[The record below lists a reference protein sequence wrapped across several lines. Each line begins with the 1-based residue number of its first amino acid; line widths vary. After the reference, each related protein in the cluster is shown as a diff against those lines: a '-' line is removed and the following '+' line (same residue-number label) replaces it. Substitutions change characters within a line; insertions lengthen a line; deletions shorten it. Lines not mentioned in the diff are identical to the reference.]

1 MRREPEGTV
10 ATLSEC
16 PLSVWV
22 FPRVSR
28 TRWELGVRGETVM
41 SDASTSIED
50 LKQSVARFVRERDW
64 EQFHS
69 PKNIA
74 MSIAIEAAELMEVY
88 QWGSEGESLGLSQKP
103 EVKAKV
109 DEELADVLIYC
120 LSLANRTGIDISQI
134 VQRKLARNAVKYPV
148 EQFRGRY

>member
-1 MRREPEGTV
+1 
-10 ATLSEC
+10 
-16 PLSVWV
+16 
-22 FPRVSR
+22 
-28 TRWELGVRGETVM
+28 M

-74 MSIAIEAAELMEVY
+74 MSVAIEAAELMEVY
-88 QWGSEGESLGLSQKP
+88 QWGSEDESLELSQKA
-103 EVKAKV
+103 EVRAKV

-120 LSLANRTGIDISQI
+120 LSLANRTGIDVSQV
-134 VQRKLARNAVKYPV
+134 VQRKLAHNAVKYPV
-148 EQFRGRY
+148 DEFRGRY

>member
-1 MRREPEGTV
+1 MG
-10 ATLSEC
+10 
-16 PLSVWV
+16 
-22 FPRVSR
+22 
-28 TRWELGVRGETVM
+28 
-41 SDASTSIED
+41 DASMSIED

-74 MSIAIEAAELMEVY
+74 ISIAIEAAELMELY
-88 QWGSEGESLGLSQKP
+88 QWGPENESLELSEKA
-103 EVKAKV
+103 EVRTKV

-120 LSLANRTGIDISQI
+120 LSLANRIGIDVSQI

>member
-1 MRREPEGTV
+1 
-10 ATLSEC
+10 
-16 PLSVWV
+16 
-22 FPRVSR
+22 
-28 TRWELGVRGETVM
+28 M

-50 LKQSVARFVRERDW
+50 LKRTVARFVQERDW

-74 MSIAIEAAELMEVY
+74 ISIAIEAAELMEVF
-88 QWGSEGESLGLSQKP
+88 QWAPEGESLELSQKT
-103 EVKAKV
+103 EVRAKI

-120 LSLANRTGIDISQI
+120 LSLANRTGIDVSQV

>member
-1 MRREPEGTV
+1 
-10 ATLSEC
+10 
-16 PLSVWV
+16 
-22 FPRVSR
+22 
-28 TRWELGVRGETVM
+28 M

-69 PKNIA
+69 PKNVVI
-74 MSIAIEAAELMEVY
+74 SIAIEAAELMEVY
-88 QWGSEGESLGLSQKP
+88 QWSPEGESLDLSQKG

-120 LSLANRTGIDISQI
+120 LSLANRTEIDVSQI
-134 VQRKLARNAVKYPV
+134 VQRKLASNAVKYPV
-148 EQFRGRY
+148 DQFRGRY

>member
-1 MRREPEGTV
+1 MG
-10 ATLSEC
+10 
-16 PLSVWV
+16 
-22 FPRVSR
+22 
-28 TRWELGVRGETVM
+28 
-41 SDASTSIED
+41 DASMSIED

-74 MSIAIEAAELMEVY
+74 ISIAIEAAELMELY
-88 QWGSEGESLGLSQKP
+88 QWGPENESLELSEKA
-103 EVKAKV
+103 EVKTKV

-120 LSLANRTGIDISQI
+120 LSLANRTGIDVSQI

>member
-1 MRREPEGTV
+1 MPIVGVRIFQRMCRIRRE
-10 ATLSEC
+10 L
-16 PLSVWV
+16 
-22 FPRVSR
+22 R
-28 TRWELGVRGETVM
+28 VRGETGM
-41 SDASTSIED
+41 SDATTSIED

-74 MSIAIEAAELMEVY
+74 VSIAIEAAELMEIY
-88 QWGSEGESLGLSQKP
+88 QWGAEGKSLELSGKA

-120 LSLANRTGIDISQI
+120 LSLANRTAIDVSQV

-148 EQFRGRY
+148 DQFRGRY